1 MAEVGLMAAKLIVV
15 FYACELIVRRMRR
28 KWNGLNMATFVA
40 LAVLAYRGLV

>member
-15 FYACELIVRRMRR
+15 FYACELIVRRMHR
-28 KWNGLNMATFVA
+28 KWDTLNIATFIA